1 MNLLRQAVER
11 VQAYDNLVNISEIAR
26 RYFAMNAFDGVLT
39 TIGILMGNFM
49 AGVQDPRI
57 VVSTG
62 LATSVA
68 MGISGLWGAYL
79 TESAERQ
86 RELSDLSRVTL
97 VDLSDTRIGRA
108 SRLAVVVVAVVDGL
122 SPALA
127 ALLVLIPFFA
137 AGAFSSTQWVYYAAL
152 GTALLTLFGLGLFLG
167 RVSRQNL
174 ILFGVKTVVAGIISI
189 LISYLLG
196 E

>member
-1 MNLLRQAVER
+1 MNLFRQALDR

-39 TIGILMGNFM
+39 TIGVMMGNFT

-97 VDLSDTRIGRA
+97 VDLSDSRIGRA
-108 SRLAVVVVAVVDGL
+108 SRLAVVVVALVDGL

-127 ALLVLIPFFA
+127 ALLVLTPFFT
-137 AGAFSSTQWVYYAAL
+137 AGSFSSTQWVYYAAL
-152 GTALLTLFGLGLFLG
+152 GIALLTLFGLGLFLG

-174 ILFGVKTVVAGIISI
+174 LLFGVKTVIAGVISI
-189 LISYLLG
+189 FISYPLG